1 MFTEGGASGLGLG
14 AGVRYVGSRAGDG
27 ANTIEVGSYTLFD
40 ASVRYLWRS
49 MEFLVS
55 ATNLTDKTYVGVCQS
70 VSYCNYGIGR
80 EAIATV
86 RFHF

>member
-1 MFTEGGASGLGLG
+1 
-14 AGVRYVGSRAGDG
+14 
-27 ANTIEVGSYTLFD
+27 
-40 ASVRYLWRS
+40 
-49 MEFLVS
+49 MEFVVS

-70 VSYCNYGIGR
+70 VNYCNYGIGR